1 MTLHALG
8 PFIPPAISL
17 LVIALTV
24 WNLWRI
30 RYAHRARGQSAV
42 EQMLRS
48 RGETL
53 VALKDLPFSK
63 LPAGMGLSSTVVF
76 DIRARGADGEE
87 RAYQWAYEPK
97 VFPWQSEGVKRLAHG
112 IWIPV

>member
-1 MTLHALG
+1 MTLHAFG

-17 LVIALTV
+17 VVIALTG

-30 RYAHRARGQSAV
+30 KYAHRARGRRAV

-53 VALKDLPFSK
+53 VALKDRPFSQ

-76 DIRARGADGEE
+76 DIQARAADGEE
-87 RAYQWAYEPK
+87 RTYAWAYEPK
-97 VFPWQSEGVKRLAHG
+97 LFPWQSEGVKRLAHG